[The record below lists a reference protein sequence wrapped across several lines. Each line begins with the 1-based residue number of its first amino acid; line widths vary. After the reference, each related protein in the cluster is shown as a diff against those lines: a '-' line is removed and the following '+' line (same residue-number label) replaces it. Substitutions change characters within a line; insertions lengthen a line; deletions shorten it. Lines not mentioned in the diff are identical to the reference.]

1 MTAPATVASLAMYP
15 LAPLRAATDDLWA
28 SVRRH
33 LGWGP
38 HELEWTVL
46 PPEIWHHPQLLV
58 AQTCGWP
65 LVTELSE
72 SVAVVG
78 SFDYAVAGAEHGS
91 YRSVLVTQHDATFD
105 ELRGRPGIVAAVN
118 GFASLSGWISLQH
131 AWGGK
136 PAAIGTGT
144 HLGSVRALA
153 AGRADVASIDAVS
166 WALFAEHEPDLVA
179 SLHVVGAG
187 PRVPCLP
194 LVTGW
199 RHTRDV
205 PALRDALAA
214 AVADPAVSAACSAL
228 LIRGFVPLQL
238 ADYMSLPSL
247 LG

>member
-1 MTAPATVASLAMYP
+1 MTAIAPVASLAMYP
-15 LAPLRAATDDLWA
+15 FAPLRAATDNLWA

-38 HELEWTVL
+38 DELEWTVL
-46 PPEIWHHPQLLV
+46 ARDIWHHPQLLL

-65 LVTELSE
+65 LITELSE

-78 SFDYAVAGAEHGS
+78 TFDYAVNGAEHGS
-91 YRSVLVTQHDATFD
+91 YRSVLVTQHDATLD

-118 GFASLSGWISLQH
+118 GFDSLSGWVSLQH

-136 PAAIGTGT
+136 PAAIVTGA
-144 HLGSVRALA
+144 HLGSVEALV

-166 WALFAEHEPDLVA
+166 WALFAEHEPDVVA
-179 SLHVVGAG
+179 PLHVVGAG

-194 LVTGW
+194 LVTGSQ
-199 RHTRDV
+199 HSRDV
-205 PALRDALAA
+205 PALRDAIGA

-238 ADYMSLPSL
+238 DDYRSLPSL

>member
-1 MTAPATVASLAMYP
+1 MTAPAPVASLAMYP
-15 LAPLRAATDDLWA
+15 FAPLRGATDDLWA

-38 HELEWTVL
+38 DELEWTVL
-46 PPEIWHHPQLLV
+46 APDVWHHPQLVL

-78 SFDYAVAGAEHGS
+78 TFDYAVDCAEHGT
-91 YRSVLVTQHDATFD
+91 YRSVLVTRHDATLD
-105 ELRGRPGIVAAVN
+105 ELRGRAGLVAAVN
-118 GFASLSGWISLQH
+118 GLDSLSGWISLQH

-136 PAAIGTGT
+136 PAAIVTGT
-144 HLGSVRALA
+144 HRGSVEALA

-194 LVTGW
+194 LITAFC
-199 RHTRDV
+199 HSRDV
-205 PALRDALAA
+205 PALRDAIGA
-214 AVADPAVSAACSAL
+214 AVADPAVSAACGAL

-238 ADYMSLPSL
+238 DDYISLPSL